1 MFHALERVQQRMFP
15 GAITLP
21 AMLTGA
27 TDMAQLRAR
36 GVQAYGF
43 GPMVDEMD
51 GGTGGAHADD
61 ERLAET
67 SIEKLVEFLWYTVLE
82 VAASPN

>member
-1 MFHALERVQQRMFP
+1 MFP

-27 TDMAQLRAR
+27 TDMAQLRIR

-43 GPMVDEMD
+43 GPIIDETD
-51 GGTGGAHADD
+51 GGGAHADD

-67 SIEKLVEFLWYTVLE
+67 SLEKLVEFLWDTVLE

>member
-1 MFHALERVQQRMFP
+1 MFP

-36 GVQAYGF
+36 GVEAYGL
-43 GPMVDEMD
+43 GPIVDDSD

-61 ERLAET
+61 ERLAEA
-67 SIEKLVEFLWYTVLE
+67 SLQKLVEFLWYSVME
-82 VAASPN
+82 VAAAAN